1 MSRALPP
8 GCKRWILLACCALAG
23 ACSAGVEVL
32 SAGAQ
37 PGLDAGVSP
46 PSAADPD
53 SPVPTPTSPQTPN
66 TQLPNDFVA
75 TELGGYKLGQ
85 QLAAKGGEP
94 GTNPGTGDAGQ
105 CSVLTAVVRDF
116 KGANETD
123 GHPDFE
129 AFEGKKPTTGLVNMQ
144 LGADHKPVYA
154 SHCESTQVDAT
165 CPYGR
170 MTTNKNRFDQWYRTT
185 AGVNIAYV
193 LYLAFE
199 MNANVATFQSNSFF
213 PLDDAGFAA
222 NSGRRKRNFG
232 FTTELHGTFRYRGGE
247 TFSFTGDDDL
257 WVFINGRLA
266 IDLGGLHPEASARI
280 DLDAMAETLMLEPGR
295 MYALDLFHAERH
307 SVLSNFRVDTT
318 IAFSECGKVTPE
330 LF

>member
-1 MSRALPP
+1 MIRAAQSRRN
-8 GCKRWILLACCALAG
+8 RWILLACCALAS

-37 PGLDAGVSP
+37 PGLDAGSVP

-53 SPVPTPTSPQTPN
+53 SPSPAPTSPQTANP
-66 TQLPNDFVA
+66 QLPSDFVA
-75 TELGGYKLGQ
+75 TELGGYKLGP
-85 QLAAKGGEP
+85 QLAAKSGDPSTLP
-94 GTNPGTGDAGQ
+94 GGDAGQ
-105 CSVLTAVVRDF
+105 CTVLTAVVRDF
-116 KGANETD
+116 KGVNETD

-129 AFEGKKPTTGLVNMQ
+129 AFEGKKPTTGLVGMQ

-154 SHCESTQVDAT
+154 SRCEGAQVDAT
-165 CPYGR
+165 CPFGR
-170 MTTNKNRFDQWYRTT
+170 MTTSKSRFDQWYRTT
-185 AGVNIAYV
+185 SAVNIAYI

-199 MNANVATFQSNSFF
+199 MNANVYTFQSNSFF
-213 PLDDAGFAA
+213 PLDDAGFNA

-280 DLDAMAETLMLEPGR
+280 DLDAMAETLMIEPGR

-307 SVLSNFRVDTT
+307 SVLSNFRVDTN
-318 IAFSECGKVTPE
+318 IAFSECGKLTPE